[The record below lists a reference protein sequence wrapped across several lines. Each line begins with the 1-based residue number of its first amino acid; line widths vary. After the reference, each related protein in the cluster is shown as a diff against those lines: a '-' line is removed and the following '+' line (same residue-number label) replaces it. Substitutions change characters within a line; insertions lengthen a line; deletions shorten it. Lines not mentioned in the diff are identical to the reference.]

1 MINKIVKCI
10 KNISKIMIFRF
21 LFVILIFVY
30 SLKPVFSELDFKS
43 EINEINANVVF
54 LRHSIAPGFGDPK
67 NFKIDDCST
76 QRNLSKTGILQARSI
91 GKFFIENNIE
101 FSEILSSQWCRCK
114 DTINEMNIGNWKT
127 FPGLNSFFQN
137 FSKKQIVLSL
147 LYDKLKNVKNDELIL
162 LVTHQV
168 VISEIT
174 NVFPPSGGIVI
185 YNTKNKKAKLV
196 RNIIN

>member
-1 MINKIVKCI
+1 
-10 KNISKIMIFRF
+10 MIFRF

-137 FSKKQIVLSL
+137 FSKKQIVLPL
-147 LYDKLKNVKNDELIL
+147 LLDKLKNVKNFLNELI
-162 LVTHQV
+162 TP
-168 VISEIT
+168 
-174 NVFPPSGGIVI
+174 N
-185 YNTKNKKAKLV
+185 YD
-196 RNIIN
+196 

>member
-1 MINKIVKCI
+1 MINKIVKYI
-10 KNISKIMIFRF
+10 RNISKIMIFRF
-21 LFVILIFVY
+21 LFIILIFVY

-114 DTINEMNIGNWKT
+114 DTIIEMNIGNWKT

-162 LVTHQV
+162 LVTHQI

-174 NVFPPSGGIVI
+174 NVYPPSGGIVI
-185 YNTKNKKAKLV
+185 YNTKNKKAKLI
-196 RNIIN
+196 RNITN

>member
-10 KNISKIMIFRF
+10 RNISKIMIFRF

-137 FSKKQIVLSL
+137 FSKKQIVLPL
-147 LYDKLKNVKNDELIL
+147 LYNKLKNVKNDELIL

-185 YNTKNKKAKLV
+185 YNTKNKKAKLIS
-196 RNIIN
+196 NITN

>member
-1 MINKIVKCI
+1 
-10 KNISKIMIFRF
+10 MIFRF
-21 LFVILIFVY
+21 LLVILIFVY

-76 QRNLSKTGILQARSI
+76 QRNLSKIGILQARSI
-91 GKFFIENNIE
+91 GEFFIENNIE

-137 FSKKQIVLSL
+137 FSKKQIVLPL
-147 LYDKLKNVKNDELIL
+147 LYNKLKNVKNDELIL

-185 YNTKNKKAKLV
+185 YNTKNKKAKLI
-196 RNIIN
+196 RNISN

>member
-10 KNISKIMIFRF
+10 RNISKIMIFRF
-21 LFVILIFVY
+21 LFAILIFVY

-137 FSKKQIVLSL
+137 FSKKQIVLPL

-162 LVTHQV
+162 LVTHQI

-174 NVFPPSGGIVI
+174 NVSPPSGDIVI
-185 YNTKNKKAKLV
+185 YNTKNKKAKLIS
-196 RNIIN
+196 NITN

>member
-10 KNISKIMIFRF
+10 RNISKIMIFRF

-137 FSKKQIVLSL
+137 FSKKQIVLPL

-174 NVFPPSGGIVI
+174 NVFPPSGGIII
-185 YNTKNKKAKLV
+185 YNSKNKKAKLIS
-196 RNIIN
+196 NITN

>member
-10 KNISKIMIFRF
+10 RNISKIMIFRF

-54 LRHSIAPGFGDPK
+54 LRHSIAPGFGDPN

-76 QRNLSKTGILQARSI
+76 QRNLSKNGISQARSI

-114 DTINEMNIGNWKT
+114 DTIIEMNIGDWKI

-147 LYDKLKNVKNDELIL
+147 LYDKLNNVKNEELIL
-162 LVTHQV
+162 MVTHQI

-174 NVFPPSGGIVI
+174 KVFPPSGGIVI
-185 YNTKNKKAKLV
+185 YNTKKKQAKLI
-196 RNIIN
+196 RNIKN

>member
-10 KNISKIMIFRF
+10 RNISKIMIFRF

-147 LYDKLKNVKNDELIL
+147 LLNKLKNVKNDELIL

-185 YNTKNKKAKLV
+185 YNTKNKKAKLIS
-196 RNIIN
+196 NIAN

>member
-21 LFVILIFVY
+21 LFVILIFFY

-137 FSKKQIVLSL
+137 FSKKQIVLPL

-162 LVTHQV
+162 LVTHQI

-185 YNTKNKKAKLV
+185 YNTKNKKAKLI
-196 RNIIN
+196 RNITN

>member
-1 MINKIVKCI
+1 MINKIVKFI
-10 KNISKIMIFRF
+10 RNISKIMIFRF

-137 FSKKQIVLSL
+137 FSKKQIVLPL

-185 YNTKNKKAKLV
+185 YNTKNKKAKLIS
-196 RNIIN
+196 NITN

>member
-137 FSKKQIVLSL
+137 FSKKQIVLPL

-162 LVTHQV
+162 LVTHQI
-168 VISEIT
+168 VIYEIT
-174 NVFPPSGGIVI
+174 NVSAPSGGIVI
-185 YNTKNKKAKLV
+185 YNSKNKKAKLI
-196 RNIIN
+196 RNITN

>member
-10 KNISKIMIFRF
+10 RNISKIMIFRF

-137 FSKKQIVLSL
+137 FSKKQIVLPL

-162 LVTHQV
+162 LVTHQI

-174 NVFPPSGGIVI
+174 NVSPPSGGIVI
-185 YNTKNKKAKLV
+185 YNTKNKKAKLIK
-196 RNIIN
+196 NITN

>member
-137 FSKKQIVLSL
+137 FSKKQCFLCFI
-147 LYDKLKNVKNDELIL
+147 
-162 LVTHQV
+162 
-168 VISEIT
+168 
-174 NVFPPSGGIVI
+174 
-185 YNTKNKKAKLV
+185 
-196 RNIIN
+196 R

>member
-10 KNISKIMIFRF
+10 RNISKIMIFRF

-91 GKFFIENNIE
+91 GKFFIKNNIE

-137 FSKKQIVLSL
+137 FSKKQIVLPL
-147 LYDKLKNVKNDELIL
+147 LLDKLKNVKNDELIL

-185 YNTKNKKAKLV
+185 YNTKNKKAKLI
-196 RNIIN
+196 RNIAN

>member
-10 KNISKIMIFRF
+10 RNISKIMIFRF

-137 FSKKQIVLSL
+137 FSKKQIVLPL
-147 LYDKLKNVKNDELIL
+147 LYDKLKNVKDDELIL

-174 NVFPPSGGIVI
+174 NVFPPSGGIII
-185 YNTKNKKAKLV
+185 YNSKNKKAKLIS
-196 RNIIN
+196 NITN

>member
-1 MINKIVKCI
+1 MINKIVKYI
-10 KNISKIMIFRF
+10 RNIVKIMIFRF
-21 LFVILIFVY
+21 FFVILIFVY

-67 NFKIDDCST
+67 NFKIDDCSK

-137 FSKKQIVLSL
+137 FSKKQIVLPL

-185 YNTKNKKAKLV
+185 YNTKNKKAKLI
-196 RNIIN
+196 RNITN

>member
-137 FSKKQIVLSL
+137 FSKKQIVLPL

-185 YNTKNKKAKLV
+185 YNTKNKKAKLI
-196 RNIIN
+196 RNITN

>member
-10 KNISKIMIFRF
+10 RNISKIMIFRF

-76 QRNLSKTGILQARSI
+76 QRNLSKTRILQARSI
-91 GKFFIENNIE
+91 DKFFI
-101 FSEILSSQWCRCK
+101 
-114 DTINEMNIGNWKT
+114 
-127 FPGLNSFFQN
+127 
-137 FSKKQIVLSL
+137 
-147 LYDKLKNVKNDELIL
+147 
-162 LVTHQV
+162 
-168 VISEIT
+168 
-174 NVFPPSGGIVI
+174 
-185 YNTKNKKAKLV
+185 
-196 RNIIN
+196 

>member
-1 MINKIVKCI
+1 MINKIVKFI
-10 KNISKIMIFRF
+10 RNISKIMIFRF

-174 NVFPPSGGIVI
+174 NVFSPSGGIVI
-185 YNTKNKKAKLV
+185 YNTKNKKAKLI
-196 RNIIN
+196 RNITN

>member
-10 KNISKIMIFRF
+10 RNISKIMIFRF
-21 LFVILIFVY
+21 LLVILIFVY

-76 QRNLSKTGILQARSI
+76 QRNLSKTGILQAISI

-137 FSKKQIVLSL
+137 FSKKQIILPL
-147 LYDKLKNVKNDELIL
+147 LYDKLKNVQNDELIL

-168 VISEIT
+168 VISKIT
-174 NVFPPSGGIVI
+174 NLSPPSGGIVI
-185 YNTKNKKAKLV
+185 YNTKNKKAKLIS
-196 RNIIN
+196 NITN

>member
-1 MINKIVKCI
+1 MR
-10 KNISKIMIFRF
+10 NISKIMIFRF

-114 DTINEMNIGNWKT
+114 DTIIEMNIGNWKT

-137 FSKKQIVLSL
+137 FSKKNIVLPL
-147 LYDKLKNVKNDELIL
+147 LYDKLNNVKNDDFIL

-174 NVFPPSGGIVI
+174 KISPPSGGIVI
-185 YNTKNKKAKLV
+185 YNSINKKAKLI
-196 RNIIN
+196 RNITN

>member
-1 MINKIVKCI
+1 MINKIVKFI
-10 KNISKIMIFRF
+10 RNISKIMIFRF

-67 NFKIDDCST
+67 NFIIDDCST

-185 YNTKNKKAKLV
+185 YNTKNKKAKLI
-196 RNIIN
+196 RNITN

>member
-114 DTINEMNIGNWKT
+114 DTINEMNIGNWRT

-137 FSKKQIVLSL
+137 FSKKQIVLPL

-174 NVFPPSGGIVI
+174 NVSAPSGGIVI
-185 YNTKNKKAKLV
+185 YNTKNKKAKLIS
-196 RNIIN
+196 NIIN